1 MTAPTVRSPRLGPL
15 LTFLPPTAVALVCVL
30 TRLGNRQLWFDEYAT
45 WWASSLPSAA
55 FGRLTEHVDIVFV
68 PYYTFMHAWT
78 WLAGSSTTAL
88 RLPEALAMAASAGL
102 VALVGRRLF
111 TARVGVAAGLLF
123 ALLPTVARYGQE
135 ARPYA
140 FAMFFSLLAT
150 VLLLRALERPS
161 LRVWAGYALAVALTG
176 FSHLVALSVLAAH
189 AVLVLR
195 ARRSGDPLA
204 HWAFA
209 CAAVMGTSVVVPMA
223 YRSTGQSGQI
233 AWNDVSSR
241 DLLWYASD
249 LFGNWTVATTV
260 LGLAVLGLWAAGR
273 PSAVAL
279 ATWALLPPVVTAA
292 TGEWLHLFLPRY
304 LLFTVPAWTLLA
316 AAGAVR
322 VAGLLTVVG
331 RGALWR
337 RARATALVAAAVA
350 GFVVLTLPA
359 LRSVRQDIPTEP
371 DYAGAARLVKAGQR
385 PGDGIVFH
393 RSFNSRLAMAYQ
405 LREGTRPADILMKR
419 APQQTGWFWAHEYQ
433 RPSGRLSGS
442 DRLWFVSPGDDED
455 PYAYMPEAKAK
466 ALKDGYTVART
477 ERLRHVTVQL
487 LERRTH

>member
-1 MTAPTVRSPRLGPL
+1 MTAPTAGSPRRGPL
-15 LTFLPPTAVALVCVL
+15 LTFLTPTVVALVSVL

-55 FGRLTEHVDIVFV
+55 FDRLTEHVDIVFV
-68 PYYTFMHAWT
+68 PYYTFMHGWM
-78 WLAGSSTTAL
+78 WLVGSSTAAL
-88 RLPEALAMAASAGL
+88 RLPEALAMTASAGL

-111 TARVGVAAGLLF
+111 TARVGVVAGLLF

-150 VLLLRALERPS
+150 VLLLRALERPT

-189 AVLVLR
+189 VVVVLR
-195 ARRSGDPLA
+195 ARRSGDPVA

-209 CAAVMGTSVVVPMA
+209 CATVMGTSVVLPMA

-233 AWNDVSSR
+233 AWNDVSRR

-249 LFGNWTVATTV
+249 LFGNWTIATIV

-273 PSAVAL
+273 PGAAAL
-279 ATWALLPPVVTAA
+279 AAWALVPPVVTAA

-304 LLFTVPAWTLLA
+304 LLFTIPAWALLA
-316 AAGAVR
+316 AVGAVR
-322 VAGLLTVVG
+322 AVGLLAAVG

-337 RARATALVAAAVA
+337 RTRAALLVAAAVA
-350 GFVVLTLPA
+350 CFLVLTLPA
-359 LRSVRQDIPTEP
+359 LRGVRQDIPTEP

-405 LREGTRPADILMKR
+405 LREGARPEDILMKR

-433 RPSGRLSGS
+433 KPSGRLSGS

-455 PYAYMPEAKAK
+455 PYAYMPEPKER

-477 ERLRHVTVQL
+477 EHLRHMTVQL
-487 LERRTH
+487 LERRPH